1 MILLYSGANS
11 SDTDQMNPSQSLG
24 GFVSSTT
31 ISNGL
36 INNIFST
43 VSKSVVVGNKRET
56 YLVVL
61 KNTTGATV
69 YNVQVWIDNT
79 VENNHSSLKLAAVS
93 AALDGCSNPYFEQIS
108 SSDAIPYQCVLESA
122 NGQGNAIDVGQIANG
137 DCVGIWMSRT
147 ITLEDFPTANGATKG
162 TSQAAIDALTASIAN
177 PITIDNSNLV
187 INFDTTTTTTTTVA
201 PTTTTTTLP

>member
-69 YNVQVWIDNT
+69 YNVQVWSGSPNNEE
-79 VENNHSSLKLAAVS
+79 VE
-93 AALDGCSNPYFEQIS
+93 I
-108 SSDAIPYQCVLESA
+108 
-122 NGQGNAIDVGQIANG
+122 
-137 DCVGIWMSRT
+137 
-147 ITLEDFPTANGATKG
+147 
-162 TSQAAIDALTASIAN
+162 
-177 PITIDNSNLV
+177 
-187 INFDTTTTTTTTVA
+187 
-201 PTTTTTTLP
+201 